1 VATTDRNPRALEVT
15 DLSTHIK
22 LSRSTVQ
29 AVGNVDIAIDAGETV
44 GLVGESGSGK
54 SMLGL
59 SILGLLPKGG
69 EIIEGSVKLGG
80 RELVGLS
87 DSELRKLRGNDVAM
101 IFQDSQSSLN
111 PTKTLGE
118 QVAEPVR
125 LHRGA
130 SRTEANNRALEVL
143 ELVGLPQP
151 RERMRDY
158 PHQLSGG
165 MRQRVMIAI
174 ALACEPNVLLADEP
188 TTALDVTIQAQILAL
203 LDDLE
208 QRLGMATLLITH
220 DMGVVAGRA
229 GRINVMYAGRI
240 VETGSTEDIFAAMR
254 HPYTQALLG
263 SIPKLSQDNRKALVT
278 IPGRPPELTDP
289 LTGCRFA
296 PRCPRVTEQC
306 RLQEPPLSGGDPEH
320 MFACWH
326 PVDGPV
332 RSLPEIAVAPA
343 PAANPARAANGHL
356 LEIDRVVREYPVT
369 AGAILQRKVNS
380 VKAVS
385 GVTLHVDVG
394 EALGLVGE
402 SGCGKTTLGKLI
414 VGIEKPDGG
423 RITLEGREVFRTR
436 GRELRSARRDL
447 QMMFQDPYASLDPRM
462 RVQALLREPLVIQK
476 IGTRSEQDQKIR
488 LLLDEV
494 GLSANA
500 LERYPH
506 EFSGGQRQRVALAR
520 ALILEPK
527 VIVADEPV
535 SALDVSIRSQVLNL
549 MKRLQAEHQRASVV
563 ISHDLAVVKYLADRI
578 AVMYLGKV
586 VELGTGDDI
595 YQRPAHPYTDALIKT
610 IPVPDPAAERAK
622 TEVGIHG
629 ELPSPIDPPSG
640 CRFRTRCPRVQPLCE
655 EQEPLLRPF
664 RPTQQAACHFPL
676 RDPEPAAPAGDA
688 AAV

>member
-1 VATTDRNPRALEVT
+1 
-15 DLSTHIK
+15 
-22 LSRSTVQ
+22 
-29 AVGNVDIAIDAGETV
+29 
-44 GLVGESGSGK
+44 
-54 SMLGL
+54 
-59 SILGLLPKGG
+59 
-69 EIIEGSVKLGG
+69 
-80 RELVGLS
+80 
-87 DSELRKLRGNDVAM
+87 
-101 IFQDSQSSLN
+101 
-111 PTKTLGE
+111 
-118 QVAEPVR
+118 
-125 LHRGA
+125 
-130 SRTEANNRALEVL
+130 
-143 ELVGLPQP
+143 
-151 RERMRDY
+151 
-158 PHQLSGG
+158 
-165 MRQRVMIAI
+165 
-174 ALACEPNVLLADEP
+174 
-188 TTALDVTIQAQILAL
+188 
-203 LDDLE
+203 
-208 QRLGMATLLITH
+208 
-220 DMGVVAGRA
+220 
-229 GRINVMYAGRI
+229 
-240 VETGSTEDIFAAMR
+240 
-254 HPYTQALLG
+254 
-263 SIPKLSQDNRKALVT
+263 
-278 IPGRPPELTDP
+278 
-289 LTGCRFA
+289 
-296 PRCPRVTEQC
+296 
-306 RLQEPPLSGGDPEH
+306 
-320 MFACWH
+320 
-326 PVDGPV
+326 
-332 RSLPEIAVAPA
+332 
-343 PAANPARAANGHL
+343 
-356 LEIDRVVREYPVT
+356 
-369 AGAILQRKVNS
+369 
-380 VKAVS
+380 
-385 GVTLHVDVG
+385 
-394 EALGLVGE
+394 
-402 SGCGKTTLGKLI
+402 